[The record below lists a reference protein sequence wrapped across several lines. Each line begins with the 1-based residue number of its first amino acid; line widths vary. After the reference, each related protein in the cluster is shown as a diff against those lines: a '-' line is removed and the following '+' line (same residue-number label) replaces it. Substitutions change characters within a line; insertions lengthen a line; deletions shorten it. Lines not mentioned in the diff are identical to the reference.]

1 MDCAYMQYIAL
12 NYSIFRTKLKILK
25 DRFKKLYKVYVL
37 SVHNLQALKLKDNDM
52 ECSVHK

>member
-52 ECSVHK
+52 ERSVHK